1 MTDTMVERLDALRSI
16 STRLNRD
23 ERQTV
28 REATDTLKAQASRIA
43 ELEGVLKE
51 LDLFFE
57 FERPGLVIAEN
68 RGISFRRM
76 SDAFQAAHKA
86 LRGKSL
92 ERIVCKHGIEDV
104 RCDDCYGEGLANGL

>member
-1 MTDTMVERLDALRSI
+1 MTDTLVERLQCIVQHEDAIWLGSDLDTI
-16 STRLNRD
+16 A
-23 ERQTV
+23 
-28 REATDTLKAQASRIA
+28 EAASRIA

>member
-1 MTDTMVERLDALRSI
+1 MTDTLVERLLARRVANAGVGEMFIPDDLCI
-16 STRLNRD
+16 
-23 ERQTV
+23 
-28 REATDTLKAQASRIA
+28 EAASRIA
-43 ELEGVLKE
+43 ELKRVLKE